1 VNTTVKVTETFV
13 SLQGESTWA
22 GSPCFFVRLS
32 GCNLRCRYCDTRHAY
47 AEGVET
53 PVAELVEAFH
63 QSRAPLAEIT
73 GGEPLLQAG
82 FPELAVG
89 LRERDGKT
97 VLVETNGSLDLSLI
111 PAGIIAVMDLKCPG
125 SGESGA
131 MDMGN
136 LRRLRSDDEVKF
148 VIGDRADFD
157 WACEMVGRHGLAS
170 RCRAVLFS
178 PVFGV
183 LAASTLGAWLVEA
196 RLPVRLQLPLHK
208 MLEIR

>member
-1 VNTTVKVTETFV
+1 
-13 SLQGESTWA
+13 
-22 GSPCFFVRLS
+22 
-32 GCNLRCRYCDTRHAY
+32 
-47 AEGVET
+47 
-53 PVAELVEAFH
+53 
-63 QSRAPLAEIT
+63 
-73 GGEPLLQAG
+73 
-82 FPELAVG
+82 
-89 LRERDGKT
+89 
-97 VLVETNGSLDLSLI
+97 
-111 PAGIIAVMDLKCPG
+111 MDLKCPG